1 MIYFLVGPSS
11 SGKDSFYEYI
21 AKKYDLD
28 RIVLHTTRPMRE
40 GEVEGQTYFFI
51 SKEEMDKMDNNGELI
66 ERRNYDTKYGIW
78 SYATHRDSI
87 DISKNYVVINTWEAY
102 QKFMDFLGKDNVFPI
117 YFELDPKVRYERA
130 LARERQQK
138 QPKFDELRRRFE
150 ADSYDFREE
159 LKEKY
164 QPYIID
170 NNGTIEETQK
180 QIDKLLLARKIG
192 VR

>member
-21 AKKYDLD
+21 VTKYDLD
-28 RIVLHTTRPMRE
+28 RIVLHTTRPMRD
-40 GEVEGQTYFFI
+40 GEVEGQTYFFVT
-51 SKEEMDKMDNNGELI
+51 KEEMDKMDKNGELI
-66 ERRNYDTKYGIW
+66 ERRYYNSKYGIW
-78 SYATHRDSI
+78 SYATHRDSV
-87 DISKNYVVINTWEAY
+87 DISKNCVVINTWEAY
-102 QKFMDFLGKDNVFPI
+102 QKFIDYLGKDNVFPI

>member
-21 AKKYDLD
+21 VRKYDLD
-28 RIVLHTTRPMRE
+28 RIVLHTTRPMRD
-40 GEVEGQTYFFI
+40 GEVEGQTYFFVT
-51 SKEEMDKMDNNGELI
+51 KEEMDKMDKNGELI
-66 ERRNYDTKYGIW
+66 ERRYYNSKYGIW
-78 SYATHRDSI
+78 SYATHRDSV
-87 DISKNYVVINTWEAY
+87 DISKNCVVINTWEAY
-102 QKFMDFLGKDNVFPI
+102 QKFIDYLGKDNVFPI